1 MKCMYCG
8 STQSKVIDSRM
19 SDDGLSIRRRRECES
34 CGRRFTTYERIEFVP
49 VVVVKRDNTR
59 ESFDIAKV
67 RRGIIKSCEKR
78 MVTTEQIDNVV
89 SNIEKRVISLNEKEI
104 SSDRIG
110 DMVMD
115 ELKSLDQVAYVRFAS
130 VYRQFKDIQTFMDE
144 ISKMLTDDS
153 TPNP

>member
-1 MKCMYCG
+1 
-8 STQSKVIDSRM
+8 
-19 SDDGLSIRRRRECES
+19 
-34 CGRRFTTYERIEFVP
+34 
-49 VVVVKRDNTR
+49 
-59 ESFDIAKV
+59 
-67 RRGIIKSCEKR
+67 

-89 SNIEKRVISLNEKEI
+89 SNIEKRVISLGEKEI

-144 ISKMLTDDS
+144 ISKMLTDES